1 MHYSPLKNKFNLT
14 LNTSRG
20 ARASMQDS
28 YTGFSKS
35 PFKCGTDL
43 IMKCNQL
50 EQELHRAN

>member
-1 MHYSPLKNKFNLT
+1 MHYSPLKKKFNLT

-28 YTGFSKS
+28 YSGLSKS
-35 PFKCGTDL
+35 PFRGGTDL

-50 EQELHRAN
+50 E